1 MTKTRKKS
9 EHYVDNKV
17 FLQAMIEYKDKCE
30 KAEKRKRKK
39 PPVTNYIGECFL
51 KIANHLSYRPNF
63 INYTFRDD
71 MISDGI
77 ENCLQYLD
85 NFNPAKSNNPFAYF
99 TQIIYYAFIRRIQ
112 KEKKQSNIKYRMI
125 EQANI
130 DEFAVLPGDTNN
142 DYKNQFLEFLR
153 RNKPSTEEQP
163 RANEIKVKKRKKRT
177 YSSVLDI

>member
-1 MTKTRKKS
+1 
-9 EHYVDNKV
+9 
-17 FLQAMIEYKDKCE
+17 
-30 KAEKRKRKK
+30 
-39 PPVTNYIGECFL
+39 
-51 KIANHLSYRPNF
+51 
-63 INYTFRDD
+63 

-77 ENCLQYLD
+77 ENCLQYLK

-153 RNKPSTEEQP
+153 KNKPSTEEQP
-163 RANEIKVKKRKKRT
+163 QLKEIKVKKRKKRT
-177 YSSVLDI
+177 YTSVLDI

>member
-1 MTKTRKKS
+1 MSKTRKKS

-77 ENCLQYLD
+77 ENCLQYLK

-112 KEKKQSNIKYRMI
+112 KEKKQSNIKYKMI

-153 RNKPSTEEQP
+153 KNKPSTEEPQK
-163 RANEIKVKKRKKRT
+163 NEIKIKKRKKRT
-177 YSSVLDI
+177 YTSVLDV

>member
-1 MTKTRKKS
+1 MTITRKKS

-17 FLQAMIEYKDKCE
+17 FLQSMIEYKDRCE

-85 NFNPAKSNNPFAYF
+85 NFNPKKSNNPFAYF

-112 KEKKQSNIKYRMI
+112 KEKKQTNIKYRMI
-125 EQANI
+125 EQGNI
-130 DEFAVLPGDTNN
+130 DEFSVLPGDKDN

-153 RNKPSTEEQP
+153 RNKPSEEQP
-163 RANEIKVKKRKKRT
+163 SKKEIKVKKRKRRT

>member
-1 MTKTRKKS
+1 MSKTRKKS

-85 NFNPAKSNNPFAYF
+85 NFNPKKSNNPFAYF
-99 TQIIYYAFIRRIQ
+99 TQIIYYAFIRRIAV
-112 KEKKQSNIKYRMI
+112 EKKQTHVKNMMI
-125 EQANI
+125 EKKSTKDLVFNDAAN
-130 DEFAVLPGDTNN
+130 
-142 DYKNQFLEFLR
+142 
-153 RNKPSTEEQP
+153 
-163 RANEIKVKKRKKRT
+163 KVPMITPKIT
-177 YSSVLDI
+177 